1 MSILTHNH
9 NSKPMNPLN
18 LPRFQVTYQIDSR
31 QYEISMR
38 SFNASHIWRSWNR
51 PGAKLVSVVEVD
63 ENGSEI

>member
-1 MSILTHNH
+1 MD
-9 NSKPMNPLN
+9 PLN
-18 LPRFQVTYQIDSR
+18 LPRFAVTYQIDSR

-38 SFNASHIWRSWNR
+38 SFNASHIWRSWDR